1 MYNCVTRDEAGHTGT
16 ACRRSRPGD
25 PHSFQVRRSYL
36 HPTVRPLWRPS
47 TEDVQ
52 MPGEVS
58 VMRKGSILA
67 AAAIASTAVLLTG
80 CSMLDQIV
88 GADSWKDWAP
98 SQTSLQVYGD
108 GSVTET
114 ILDSLD
120 QDWYTG
126 DELQDMIARSMNE
139 YNAQNGAEAL
149 NVTEYSDE
157 GGQVRVK
164 LVYRTGDDYSRY
176 NDVVFFNGSMLD
188 AEMAGFLFTG
198 PFSSVDGSQV
208 REQGVDAAEPLSHKE
223 YSVTVTDGM
232 HAVQVPG
239 TIRYISSNGAVV
251 NSHTAQPA
259 SAAGEAQTE
268 GDSTY
273 LSGDPGT
280 GSVSDKERDASYLYI
295 IYEKDQEADLLPSDL
310 QAE

>member
-1 MYNCVTRDEAGHTGT
+1 M
-16 ACRRSRPGD
+16 
-25 PHSFQVRRSYL
+25 
-36 HPTVRPLWRPS
+36 
-47 TEDVQ
+47 
-52 MPGEVS
+52 
-58 VMRKGSILA
+58 
-67 AAAIASTAVLLTG
+67 
-80 CSMLDQIV
+80 
-88 GADSWKDWAP
+88 
-98 SQTSLQVYGD
+98 
-108 GSVTET
+108 
-114 ILDSLD
+114 
-120 QDWYTG
+120 
-126 DELQDMIARSMNE
+126 
-139 YNAQNGAEAL
+139 
-149 NVTEYSDE
+149 
-157 GGQVRVK
+157 RVK

-188 AEMAGFLFTG
+188 AELAGFLFTG
-198 PFSSVDGSQV
+198 PFSRVDGSQV

-223 YSVTVTDGM
+223 YSVTVTDGT